1 MTIIEAMATGLPIVA
16 SNVGGIPDMVS
27 DGTSALLVACDPQA
41 VADACMQ
48 LLESQRFR
56 EALGKNAATESS
68 RFSAKHMAK
77 CYLAHYKN

>member
-41 VADACMQ
+41 VADACMR
-48 LLESQRFR
+48 LLESQRLR
-56 EALGKNAATESS
+56 EALGKHAATESS